1 MSQTYSVTGINLKCM
16 AMGEADR
23 LLTMLTPE
31 VGLLRAVASGAR
43 KQNSKLGGRT
53 ALFVVNDC
61 LIAKGRTLDR
71 LLQAETRNAF
81 QGLSRNLGRL
91 TASQYLAELAL
102 IQALENQP
110 QVELFEAL
118 QQSLR
123 SLELCKVHEVLA
135 QLVHHSFKLLTLAG
149 LAPEVQVCCRSRQPI
164 QPNFLEPRWSVEF
177 NLAAGGTVL
186 PEAAPLTDPPP
197 RPAGSITWQRQR
209 PALRLSALQLAF
221 MQQLYREE
229 LPVTGEIPGCETPW
243 NQDSLEVFQAWFAL
257 EQILRE
263 YIQYHFERPI
273 RSAELLASSF
283 LPPLNPS
290 SPPVQPHAQGDRN
303 G

>member
-1 MSQTYSVTGINLKCM
+1 MSQTYSVTGINLKSM
-16 AMGEADR
+16 ALGEADR

-71 LLQAETRNAF
+71 LVQAETRHAF
-81 QGLSRNLGRL
+81 KGLSRTLSRL

-110 QVELFEAL
+110 QVELFQAL
-118 QQSLR
+118 QQGLR
-123 SLELCKVHEVLA
+123 SLELCNVHQVLA
-135 QLVHHSFKLLTLAG
+135 QLVHHSYQLLALAG

-164 QPNFLEPRWSVEF
+164 HPNFFDSRWSVEF
-177 NLAAGGTVL
+177 NVAAGGTVL
-186 PEAAPLTDPPP
+186 SDATQPSDLQPT
-197 RPAGSITWQRQR
+197 GSITWQRQR

-221 MQQLYREE
+221 MQQLHRDE
-229 LPVTGEIPGCETPW
+229 LPETGDIPGCSTPW
-243 NQDSLEVFQAWFAL
+243 NHDTLEVFQAWFTL
-257 EQILRE
+257 ERVLRE

-273 RSAELLASSF
+273 RSAELLATSF
-283 LPPLNPS
+283 LPPTHSPS
-290 SPPVQPHAQGDRN
+290 SPPVQPHAKGDLN